1 MKPGI
6 EVTRA
11 SAVPYGTSFYWGSFP
26 GTMCLAANFRGRF
39 ATFRVKEREVG
50 ETFRRSKAMEV
61 GGEAGK
67 SLGRSGIRPYRAL
80 GEVLSSGQW
89 RVARRVCMG
98 KGGKMAGKWTGFSH
112 FETAFSHLFPHVS
125 TQVVDFPHI
134 CNVRTFSDANLASQA
149 RHEIGAPKGVV
160 RSRETWSRMN
170 ANWGK
175 AVNREQKLAAKEHKE
190 RKRWE
195 IPKSR
200 HGRAA
205 DVIAFWW
212 RFSSRSVRLC
222 SRMFA

>member
-1 MKPGI
+1 MKSGI

-39 ATFRVKEREVG
+39 ATFRVKEGEVG

-98 KGGKMAGKWTGFSH
+98 KGGKMAGKWTSLAHIAPG
-112 FETAFSHLFPHVS
+112 S
-125 TQVVDFPHI
+125 TRLGPDNLMQVVDFPHLSA
-134 CNVRTFSDANLASQA
+134 VRLF
-149 RHEIGAPKGVV
+149 
-160 RSRETWSRMN
+160 
-170 ANWGK
+170 WGGPEMGSHGWGEDLGK
-175 AVNREQKLAAKEHKE
+175 NRENEGLTANDAKY
-190 RKRWE
+190 
-195 IPKSR
+195 
-200 HGRAA
+200 ANQ
-205 DVIAFWW
+205 
-212 RFSSRSVRLC
+212 
-222 SRMFA
+222 